1 MFEAWAGAE
10 AEGDKITTADEWGW
24 DERFAGELG
33 GLGVEELVV
42 VGEAVG
48 GSAIDA
54 MEFHFHVEGGFGHE
68 ALEFC
73 HTHFLHIHEL
83 HVACDHRH
91 DSGDGVVRVAQAAQ
105 DVFGHVGTECV
116 VAVEADA
123 AAICID
129 ATAGGLCD
137 VV

>member
-10 AEGDKITTADEWGW
+10 AEGDEIAATDEWGW

-73 HTHFLHIHEL
+73 HAHFLHIHEL

-91 DSGDGVVRVAQAAQ
+91 DGGDGVVRVAQAAQ
-105 DVFGHVGTECV
+105 DVFGHVGAECV
-116 VAVEADA
+116 VSVESNAAAFRIDA
-123 AAICID
+123 A
-129 ATAGGLCD
+129 AGGLCD